1 MPCLSWR
8 GRTAQRRDGQLYD
21 LLSMWHQC
29 AALFHGK
36 RIPHVFQVFS
46 SLFYALRKIRN
57 LLIPVIDW
65 NLLILIPVVIVRHKF
80 VNPITLFLK
89 SLFQQGYLWHFWFL
103 GSLIL
108 IYLVMPLLYR
118 LLHDHTLALSLLCML
133 LALCSI
139 CLCLLSM
146 HRGYSIHSMFPRRSA
161 SGHGCSFSSWAAF
174 VQSRQRKIPC
184 FCPSICLCGFTGS
197 WCCSLPSSIISA
209 SKRQV
214 FI

>member
-1 MPCLSWR
+1 
-8 GRTAQRRDGQLYD
+8 
-21 LLSMWHQC
+21 
-29 AALFHGK
+29 
-36 RIPHVFQVFS
+36 
-46 SLFYALRKIRN
+46 
-57 LLIPVIDW
+57 
-65 NLLILIPVVIVRHKF
+65 
-80 VNPITLFLK
+80 
-89 SLFQQGYLWHFWFL
+89 
-103 GSLIL
+103 
-108 IYLVMPLLYR
+108 MPLLYR

-161 SGHGCSFSSWAAF
+161 SGHGCSFSSLAAF

-209 SKRQV
+209 SHSACRNPGCLYACRHILRCCTVALPYRTLRCHHLCDRKDPPCQPSDPHLSFTGFQFSLRHACV
-214 FI
+214 MAYRTCILFSSCPGCFPVCIFFYFPPG